1 MLNVDLLE
9 FEQKKQKKRVD
20 KAIERYERERR
31 GSS

>member
-9 FEQKKQKKRVD
+9 FEQKKRVD

>member
-1 MLNVDLLE
+1 MLNVEPLE
-9 FEQKKQKKRVD
+9 FEQKKKLD

>member
-1 MLNVDLLE
+1 MLNVELLE
-9 FEQKKQKKRVD
+9 FEQKKRVD

>member
-1 MLNVDLLE
+1 MLNVELLE
-9 FEQKKQKKRVD
+9 FEQKKKRD

>member
-1 MLNVDLLE
+1 MLNVELLE
-9 FEQKKQKKRVD
+9 FEQKKKLD